1 MKKTIIV
8 CCILMGTYLFQSC
21 GNGNSNKNGG
31 DSSNAMT
38 GTDSSASTM
47 NNGGDSS
54 GKMNNTMAN
63 TTPISK
69 DDSNFAV
76 KAAEGGMEEVQLG
89 QVAQQ
94 NAMSQ
99 RVKDFGAMMVKDH
112 TAAGDKLKTIA
123 SSKGLMLPDSLPSG
137 MQKDVAK
144 LSKKTGNDFDKA
156 YMNMMLDDHKIDI
169 KDFQKAGANCKDPDL
184 KSFALNTL
192 PTLQKHLDSAI
203 AITGKR

>member
-8 CCILMGTYLFQSC
+8 YCLLMGAYLFQSC
-21 GNGNSNKNGG
+21 GNGNGNKNGG

-54 GKMNNTMAN
+54 GKMSNTMAN
-63 TTPISK
+63 TTPLDK
-69 DDSNFAV
+69 DDSNFAM
-76 KAAEGGMEEVQLG
+76 KAAMGGMEEVQLG
-89 QVAQQ
+89 QLAQQ

-112 TAAGDKLKTIA
+112 TAAGDKLKSIV
-123 SSKGLMLPDSLPSG
+123 SPKGIMLPDSLSG
-137 MQKDVAK
+137 GMKRDYDK
-144 LSKKTGNDFDKA
+144 LSKKKGNDFDKS
-156 YMNMMLDDHKIDI
+156 YMSMMLDDHKTDI

-192 PTLQKHLDSAI
+192 PTLQTHLDSAI
-203 AITGKR
+203 AITGKK